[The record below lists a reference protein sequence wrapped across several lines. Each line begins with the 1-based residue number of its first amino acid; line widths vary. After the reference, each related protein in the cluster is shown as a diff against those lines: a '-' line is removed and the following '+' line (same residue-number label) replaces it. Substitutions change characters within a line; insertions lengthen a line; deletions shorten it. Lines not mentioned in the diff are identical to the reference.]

1 MKYIPLFLL
10 IQICNLVLLPF
21 GLVVCLWPKLAKL
34 SWIFWN
40 SIDPPTGS
48 WWATY
53 VWLAL
58 RNPVSNLRLIPGVSR
73 PGRPLWLKSILLS
86 GKSYHAMAGWLGTTG
101 YPVLSIGTGSLVMT
115 TVLLMFIAGCLGY
128 IIGVWRTL

>member
-10 IQICNLVLLPF
+10 IQLVNLLLWPI
-21 GLVVCLWPKLAKL
+21 GLVVCLSPSLAKR

-40 SIDPPTGS
+40 SVNPPTGS
-48 WWATY
+48 WWASY

-73 PGRPLWLKSILLS
+73 PGRPLWLKSIVLS
-86 GKSYHAMAGWLGTTG
+86 GKPYHAMAGWLGTTG
-101 YPVLSIGTGSLVMT
+101 YPVLSIGTG
-115 TVLLMFIAGCLGY
+115 A
-128 IIGVWRTL
+128 W